1 MVELIEFL
9 GEDEVIVGIAS
20 SGYRLRRRD
29 LYHITSGSFIPFVG
43 LLSFVFFPIYD
54 EKGLL
59 RKLTFIW
66 FFLFLSD
73 RGSLGTLVRFR
84 AFGEIRRRIPLCLS
98 LLTFTSFRMVCF
110 GLLSL
115 YALSLSWPSTRRR
128 CSKGRIKA
136 RGSKP
141 RREKEVS
148 LWRDQATAIWLF
160 FTENGSISAMVC

>member
-98 LLTFTSFRMVCF
+98 LFTFTSFRMVCF
-110 GLLSL
+110 GLTSFVV
-115 YALSLSWPSTRRR
+115 RF
-128 CSKGRIKA
+128 
-136 RGSKP
+136 
-141 RREKEVS
+141 VS
-148 LWRDQATAIWLF
+148 LLAFYTKTLFKGKDQ
-160 FTENGSISAMVC
+160 SPR